1 MSEMISNR
9 YLLVKKIGSG
19 GMADVYLAMDT
30 VLNREVALK
39 KLRGDLSHDPVALL
53 RFQREANAAS
63 GINHPNIVEIY
74 DVGQD
79 GDQHYIVMEVVRGTT
94 LKQLVQRRGAL
105 DKYEAVAI
113 TKQLASGLVKA
124 HDCGVIHRDVKPQN
138 VLIKDDGTVK
148 ITDFGIALA
157 GDALQLTRDDSVLGS
172 VHYMAPECSR
182 GEGASIQ
189 SDVYSLGVV
198 FFELLTGTLPF
209 RGETPV
215 EIAMKHLRDPFPSV
229 LDSNPTLPNS
239 LENIIAKSTHKNK
252 NYRYTNMHEFLDDLE
267 TCLFE
272 NRKDEPLWQPE
283 EESDDETKVINKL
296 DTVDSVEDKKP
307 KSRKKLWISLSAILI
322 VALGIF
328 TYWFFSPSKSST
340 VELPDLTKMTVNE
353 AEAILKEKG
362 LIFNSS
368 NLVHIY
374 SDDLESGY
382 VISSR
387 PEGGEMVKKGTEVK
401 LTVSSGKNFV
411 IDDYTGK
418 TFEEVSSILNGKNV
432 KIKRVNEPRKDM
444 SEGIV
449 LRQELLLPGEKINP
463 ENPRDITLVVSS
475 KVETVLPNDLVGKS
489 LDDASSQLTDLGVKV
504 SRKELS
510 QDGLSLSEIKNLK
523 YGVVVR
529 TDPMPGSYYVQT
541 DSSSVTL
548 YYYTKKAE
556 PEKPEPDT
564 ENNNNDNNDQKP
576 ETNDD

>member
-1 MSEMISNR
+1 MNEMISNR

-124 HDCGVIHRDVKPQN
+124 HDSGVIHRDVKPQN

-215 EIAMKHLRDPFPSV
+215 EIAMKHLRDPFPSI
-229 LDSNPTLPNS
+229 LEFNPTLPNS
-239 LENIIAKSTHKNK
+239 LENIIAKSTHKNRT
-252 NYRYTNMHEFLDDLE
+252 YRYTNMHEFLDDLE

-283 EESDDETKVINKL
+283 EETDDETKVINKL
-296 DTVDSVEDKKP
+296 DAVDRVEGKKP
-307 KSRKKLWISLSAILI
+307 KNRKKLWITLSAVLI
-322 VALGIF
+322 VSLGIF

-353 AEAILKEKG
+353 AEAILKENG
-362 LIFNSS
+362 LIYNSS

-382 VISSR
+382 
-387 PEGGEMVKKGTEVK
+387 
-401 LTVSSGKNFV
+401 
-411 IDDYTGK
+411 
-418 TFEEVSSILNGKNV
+418 
-432 KIKRVNEPRKDM
+432 
-444 SEGIV
+444 
-449 LRQELLLPGEKINP
+449 
-463 ENPRDITLVVSS
+463 
-475 KVETVLPNDLVGKS
+475 
-489 LDDASSQLTDLGVKV
+489 
-504 SRKELS
+504 
-510 QDGLSLSEIKNLK
+510 
-523 YGVVVR
+523 
-529 TDPMPGSYYVQT
+529 
-541 DSSSVTL
+541 
-548 YYYTKKAE
+548 
-556 PEKPEPDT
+556 
-564 ENNNNDNNDQKP
+564 
-576 ETNDD
+576 